1 MNFNNI
7 PEEIKTIN
15 NWSLW
20 KLEKR
25 NDKTTKHPYQ
35 IDGVM
40 AKVNVPS
47 TWTTF
52 DKVIETYI
60 HREGV
65 YSGIG
70 FNLLG
75 SGVTII
81 DLDHCIDNGKMSDEA
96 QTIIDFMGSYT
107 EKSQSGTGVH
117 ILAKGNIPKALHQE
131 IEMYNTKRYFALT
144 GDIICG
150 DKIESRQEQLDFL
163 YKKHQKKKIEKTPEV
178 KSIAPKEIDGG
189 SADLLEKAFN
199 SKEGSKIKSLY
210 CGDISGH
217 NNDHSKADQ
226 ALCNYLAFWFNKDWN
241 DIDNIFKQSS
251 LYRVKWDRADY
262 KASTIDRAINGCNK
276 SYQEMMQERK
286 KPIKVGNKV
295 EAEELPEYLY
305 TNNRGNLS
313 VNTGLLAKFIR
324 ENNNYMIVRKQG
336 YDNDFLYWYENGYY
350 KKSSPNGFK
359 GKIKKHIPEDIR
371 KANHF
376 EEVYKELI
384 TDTTGIKFEDL
395 NDAREYINVKNGLY
409 NVKTKTLEKHNP
421 KLLSTIQLNC
431 DYEPKAKG
439 PIEWF
444 KFIDMLAEGDQNIMA
459 ILQEWFGLTL
469 SNIPGSITK
478 KCLSLHG
485 SLGNTGKTQ
494 YGNMLIHLLSS
505 DNICSTPI
513 QDFSKTFATGD
524 LYGAKAV
531 VIDDQKSVN
540 IDDSSTF
547 KSITGGG
554 FIRCEQKG
562 KQAFPYEFKGTLTFS
577 CNDLPYFK
585 GDKGDHLFERFIIIP
600 CNNVISE
607 DKRIGDIIERFKLE
621 TNGIFQWAL
630 EGLHR
635 LIDNNYKF
643 THSDICSAALEEYKF
658 ANDSF
663 YKFIKES
670 YIITFDKKDR
680 VKKTFLEDEYIR
692 WAFSNEIQSLD
703 KKNISARA
711 LKHGIG
717 FGKIQGERVY
727 MGIKRNLLTE
737 IGDEIPF

>member
-1 MNFNNI
+1 
-7 PEEIKTIN
+7 
-15 NWSLW
+15 
-20 KLEKR
+20 
-25 NDKTTKHPYQ
+25 
-35 IDGVM
+35 
-40 AKVNVPS
+40 
-47 TWTTF
+47 
-52 DKVIETYI
+52 
-60 HREGV
+60 
-65 YSGIG
+65 
-70 FNLLG
+70 
-75 SGVTII
+75 
-81 DLDHCIDNGKMSDEA
+81 
-96 QTIIDFMGSYT
+96 
-107 EKSQSGTGVH
+107 
-117 ILAKGNIPKALHQE
+117 
-131 IEMYNTKRYFALT
+131 
-144 GDIICG
+144 
-150 DKIESRQEQLDFL
+150 
-163 YKKHQKKKIEKTPEV
+163 
-178 KSIAPKEIDGG
+178 
-189 SADLLEKAFN
+189 
-199 SKEGSKIKSLY
+199 
-210 CGDISGH
+210 
-217 NNDHSKADQ
+217 
-226 ALCNYLAFWFNKDWN
+226 
-241 DIDNIFKQSS
+241 
-251 LYRVKWDRADY
+251 
-262 KASTIDRAINGCNK
+262 
-276 SYQEMMQERK
+276 
-286 KPIKVGNKV
+286 
-295 EAEELPEYLY
+295 
-305 TNNRGNLS
+305 
-313 VNTGLLAKFIR
+313 
-324 ENNNYMIVRKQG
+324 MIVRKQG
-336 YDNDFLYWYENGYY
+336 YDNDFLYWYENGCY

-395 NDAREYINVKNGLY
+395 NDARGYINVKNGLY
-409 NVKTKTLEKHNP
+409 NVKTKTLEKHDP

-431 DYEPKAKG
+431 DYDPKAKE

-444 KFIDMLAEGDQNIMA
+444 KFINMLAEGDKNIIA

-485 SLGNTGKTQ
+485 PLGNTGKTQ
-494 YGNMLIHLLSS
+494 YGNMLIHLLNS

-585 GDKGDHLFERFIIIP
+585 GDKGDHLFERFIIVP

-630 EGLHR
+630 EGLNR

-643 THSDICSAALEEYKF
+643 THSDICSTALEEYKF

-663 YKFIKES
+663 YKFIKEN
-670 YIITFDKKDR
+670 YTITFDKKDC
-680 VKKTFLEDEYIR
+680 VKKTSLEDEYIR

-717 FGKIQGERVY
+717 YGKSMGGWY
-727 MGIKRNLLTE
+727 YKGIKRNLLTE